1 MLLVLHTSLD
11 MLFYKFY
18 QVLPHNITSASFA
31 RRIDCVVDQFNQ
43 TAPIAAEGKSHTK
56 MADVAA
62 FGCLLYTYLLLQG
75 QSC

>member
-1 MLLVLHTSLD
+1 